1 MTYLV
6 PEIQRNKLILLIFTL
21 LLLGGSKHHHF
32 NIQVQAMA
40 QGKTLSTTTTRVAS
54 AKFIFF
60 FPFEMNIFRILMKV
74 LQHVSSLYL
83 QAHLISNLDLKNK
96 VQDHKRQTSFLAGLK
111 RRRFISN
118 HRGLI
123 Q

>member
-40 QGKTLSTTTTRVAS
+40 QGTSHFKLGPEEQS
-54 AKFIFF
+54 ARPQKANL
-60 FPFEMNIFRILMKV
+60 FPGWTEEKKI
-74 LQHVSSLYL
+74 
-83 QAHLISNLDLKNK
+83 
-96 VQDHKRQTSFLAGLK
+96 HKQPSGPNP
-111 RRRFISN
+111 IGN
-118 HRGLI
+118 HH
-123 Q
+123 